1 MIYMAMFRHQ
11 GNVVSVCLDKYPTEV
26 GLPDGATDFKVKSL
40 GNYTKEEIIER
51 MALGLILPIKGY
63 GVHPDE
69 IERNRD
75 V

>member
-1 MIYMAMFRHQ
+1 MIYMAMFRHN
-11 GNVVSVCLDKYPTEV
+11 GTVVSVCTEHYPTSI
-26 GLPDGATDFKVKSL
+26 GLDVTDFKVKSL
-40 GNYTKEEIIER
+40 GNYTKEEIVER
-51 MALGLILPIKGY
+51 MALGLIKPIKGY